1 MVQPQFSSN
10 YLGVLRR
17 LDALVLLGV
26 PVELARRQLELAGL
40 CALVRRVHPS
50 LRPLV

>member
-1 MVQPQFSSN
+1 MALPQFLSK
-10 YLGVLRR
+10 YLGILRR
-17 LDALVLLGV
+17 LDALVLLCV